1 VGVIKDLKHLSLREP
16 PRPTVYLPY
25 FQEPGGMVQ
34 AFALRTEADSGGL
47 ANAIRGIVHDVD
59 PTVRVSDV
67 RLMND
72 LVDRALHPETVLA
85 QLGGF
90 FGVTA
95 LVLACLGMYGVLT
108 LAVVQRTREIGMR
121 VALGAQRRDVLSL
134 VIGKGL
140 KLALIG
146 SVLGL
151 SGALAAT
158 RLVSSMLYGVTPTDP
173 MTFAGVSLLLMLV
186 ACIASRLPARRAA
199 KVDPMEAL
207 RYE

>member
-1 VGVIKDLKHLSLREP
+1 
-16 PRPTVYLPY
+16 
-25 FQEPGGMVQ
+25 MVQ
-34 AFALRTEADSGGL
+34 AFALRAEADSGGL
-47 ANAIRGIVHDVD
+47 ANAIRGIVHAVD

-67 RLMND
+67 RPMND

-95 LVLACLGMYGVLT
+95 LVLACLGIYGVLT

-158 RLVSSMLYGVTPTDP
+158 RLVSSMFYGVTPTDP

-186 ACIASRLPARRAA
+186 ACIASWLPARRAA
-199 KVDPMEAL
+199 RVDPMEAL
-207 RYE
+207 RHE